1 MVRYGIYL
9 ILIALVAGCA
19 GSPAPIYDRSSNPY
33 RRAAPTES
41 RIARPSSYVVRRG
54 DTLYAIAWRYGLD
67 FKTLARWN
75 GIAAPYT
82 IFPDQRITLTEPRNL
97 PPVQK
102 PVAATPAPKKPP
114 VVAAKPTPITTSS
127 QSQTRP
133 STQTKPAPSKP
144 TPKPPVTIAAAPS
157 GKWRWPAE
165 GKVLRGFSQTG
176 GKGLDIA
183 GEEGQGVVAA
193 ADGEVVYSGTGL
205 IGYGELIIIK
215 HDAQY
220 LSAYGHNRVRLVA
233 EGDKVT
239 AGQQIAEMGKADGQ
253 QALLHFEV
261 RDNGKPVDPARF
273 LP

>member
-1 MVRYGIYL
+1 M
-9 ILIALVAGCA
+9 
-19 GSPAPIYDRSSNPY
+19 
-33 RRAAPTES
+33 
-41 RIARPSSYVVRRG
+41 RRG

-82 IFPDQRITLTEPRNL
+82 IFPDQRITLTEPRSIPRTTTSAPVAQTSSHEPPQRESEKPKPAAPVA
-97 PPVQK
+97 PPVEQSS
-102 PVAATPAPKKPP
+102 PPAVVETAPP
-114 VVAAKPTPITTSS
+114 KPTPETSRGATTP
-127 QSQTRP
+127 QT
-133 STQTKPAPSKP
+133 
-144 TPKPPVTIAAAPS
+144 
-157 GKWRWPAE
+157 GKWKWPAD
-165 GKVLRGFSQTG
+165 GKVVRGFSQTG

-183 GEEGQGVVAA
+183 GEDGQAVVAA
-193 ADGEVVYSGTGL
+193 ASGEVVYSGTGL

-233 EGDKVT
+233 EGDRVT
-239 AGQQIAEMGKADGQ
+239 AGQKIAEMGKADGQ